1 MDLKEVKLFLESNKD
16 NAEVQAFIQELN
28 PLTIERVQ
36 AYLNNDEQGKK
47 WHQSTTDAKITKAI
61 ETYKEKTLPNLIQ
74 QEREKIQQELNP
86 KETPEQK
93 EVRQLRERQQAIEK
107 ELKRTAILNFATKE
121 AVNRKLPVELIEKI
135 LGEDEDATIKNIDF
149 LENVYKKAIQ
159 NEVAEIFKSTGIKP
173 HQTQQ
178 NQGGF
183 YTREQLKSMSQEEIM
198 ANLDKVNGSLGKN

>member
-1 MDLKEVKLFLESNKD
+1 LKEVKLFLESNKD